1 MTEPSAESLAGMGL
15 LSKKESIQTKIV
27 GLRDDNRRKAY
38 YDKFIRL
45 YGAVDDLSNVKW
57 SMDPAPTAVAC
68 RCNANLVLLEIGAR
82 VPQEGDR
89 VENTIPTIL
98 VLPKKALGEWSR
110 KYLTVSH
117 SQYKGLD
124 RVLIS
129 EPAKMKV
136 PRFFDYLPKMVH
148 DTVDEEVNKFVEQK
162 LPNNPGLAVEHV
174 TVRFILMRC
183 NFGMDHR
190 GDVEDHTYYTHG
202 VDLNELDMEASI
214 VVHEGETLVLTPAL
228 NLKEMSLEGRNGVYE
243 SWFDAS
249 AANGTVT
256 KVENRANAKI
266 QKHKAGNLLK
276 ALKAAVGSDFY
287 FKIYYHLQNKLK
299 EGATHDLLLGFQCK
313 WSLLIEACED
323 ALGPMANVKRIKTY
337 MNSKEHLKGGISL
350 HNMLYKCANIVDE
363 TFGKV
368 DVNTEQS
375 DGMTRSNKPTK
386 EF

>member
-1 MTEPSAESLAGMGL
+1 MGL

-110 KYLTVSH
+110 KYLMVSH

-136 PRFFDYLPKMVH
+136 PRFLITYPKWCM
-148 DTVDEEVNKFVEQK
+148 TQWTKKSTNLWNKSY
-162 LPNNPGLAVEHV
+162 P
-174 TVRFILMRC
+174 T
-183 NFGMDHR
+183 
-190 GDVEDHTYYTHG
+190 
-202 VDLNELDMEASI
+202 
-214 VVHEGETLVLTPAL
+214 TPVWL
-228 NLKEMSLEGRNGVYE
+228 
-243 SWFDAS
+243 
-249 AANGTVT
+249 
-256 KVENRANAKI
+256 
-266 QKHKAGNLLK
+266 
-276 ALKAAVGSDFY
+276 
-287 FKIYYHLQNKLK
+287 
-299 EGATHDLLLGFQCK
+299 
-313 WSLLIEACED
+313 WS
-323 ALGPMANVKRIKTY
+323 T
-337 MNSKEHLKGGISL
+337 
-350 HNMLYKCANIVDE
+350 
-363 TFGKV
+363 
-368 DVNTEQS
+368 
-375 DGMTRSNKPTK
+375 
-386 EF
+386 